1 MKASLVSM
9 VSPPAAPA
17 HDWNWRADLA
27 DLEVTLQH
35 VQGGDPWNWR
45 RDLADIEAELDSL
58 AERLGL

>member
-17 HDWNWRADLA
+17 HNWNWRADLA
-27 DLEVTLQH
+27 ALDVSIDH
-35 VQGGDPWNWR
+35 VESGEHWNWR
-45 RDLADIEAELDSL
+45 RDLAELETELDRL